1 MRETLA
7 TWSPSRANVRRA
19 QKRKSRLY
27 AGINVVGF
35 MSVQVALLAI
45 FLNITPDVPL
55 NRYVDLPATDNAT
68 AQHAALR
75 EDSMRLIVARDGK
88 TYFGSEAVDPGKLP
102 GLIRAAVGKGSEKTV
117 YLLADERAQYADV
130 KAALDQ
136 VRRSGIQNVVVLTE
150 NRQSH

>member
-19 QKRKSRLY
+19 EKRKSGLY

-35 MSVQVALLAI
+35 LSVQVALLAI
-45 FLNITPDVPL
+45 FLNITPDATLRPP
-55 NRYVDLPATDNAT
+55 VDLPATNNAT
-68 AQHAALR
+68 PQHAALR
-75 EDSMRLIVARDGK
+75 EDSMRLIVERDGK
-88 TYFGSEAVDPGKLP
+88 TYFGDDAADPEKLP

-130 KAALDQ
+130 RAALDA
-136 VRRSGIQNVVVLTE
+136 VRRAGIRNVVVLSE
-150 NRQSH
+150 DQHSQ